1 MLVVADEELAG
12 VDASAIGSPRAIIVI
27 GTTLPSWASGA
38 AVVLPIANFTEEE
51 GTFTNVDGRV
61 QRFMQAKA
69 APGYARPSFAVIGD
83 LLALLGESTGYM
95 LASDAF
101 AAIAA
106 SEAPFS
112 GLSYETLGLRGAVVA
127 GGTNR

>member
-1 MLVVADEELAG
+1 
-12 VDASAIGSPRAIIVI
+12 
-27 GTTLPSWASGA
+27 
-38 AVVLPIANFTEEE
+38 
-51 GTFTNVDGRV
+51 
-61 QRFMQAKA
+61 
-69 APGYARPSFAVIGD
+69 
-83 LLALLGESTGYM
+83 M

-106 SEAPFS
+106 SEAPFN